1 MNNIRRKEINKVI
14 EEIYNL
20 QSRVE
25 ELLGEE
31 EEYRDNIPE
40 NLQNSDRYYQAE
52 ENIDNLQTAY
62 DTFDDIVNSL
72 ECAME

>member
-1 MNNIRRKEINKVI
+1 MA
-14 EEIYNL
+14 
-20 QSRVE
+20 
-25 ELLGEE
+25 EE

-40 NLQNSDRYYQAE
+40 NLQNSDRYYRAE

-62 DTFDDIVNSL
+62 STLDDVIGSL